1 MEDTIKRLEA
11 VCSRL
16 EKVALKAAGGAADAD
31 PESLPEGYVEMQEA
45 INTKGGA
52 FIDLWAGI
60 DGGEYAKVEVP
71 VKELFQKTCNA
82 VLQIL
87 AITNK
92 CKKPDDAAWG
102 AALAPIQACI
112 QEASGIARTRKK
124 KWRAYDDYHVVL
136 ESLIS
141 GFGWVAHK
149 PPSLPK
155 SYWDSSIDSMVVA
168 MQSKCWKKKK
178 DEHKDH
184 LRAWMAAGKEF
195 GAAVSDVIKAHYK
208 VGVEFWGQEA
218 FALGDAPAAPAKAAD
233 KKEEE
238 VAAAGEAKQQAVPD
252 VGAELAKGLAVTGTL
267 KKVKKEQRNKYSGEK
282 ISGKV
287 SAGPSK
293 ARVKKKKKAVRQ
305 KRGLTWFF
313 NDYQNMGGAD
323 GMTVIDNAEEYPMR
337 MSLYLC
343 AGINSDFKVGTKV
356 KTITLDSCKRV
367 QVQVDA
373 DILSSIEL
381 INCSNCTIF
390 VNGTVG
396 TITMDK
402 CDSPTFYFGEKTWEK
417 AERKPEVIYSSCSAA
432 NICYGG
438 KTYALPEQFKFLGDK
453 DGKAEVELLEHAD

>member
-16 EKVALKAAGGAADAD
+16 EKVALKAGGGADAD
-31 PESLPEGYVEMQEA
+31 PESLPEGYVAMQEA
-45 INTKGGA
+45 VTAKGQP

-60 DGGEYAKVEVP
+60 DGGEYGKVEVP
-71 VKELFQKTCNA
+71 VKELFQKTCDA
-82 VLQIL
+82 VLKIL
-87 AITNK
+87 AVTNK
-92 CKKPDDAAWG
+92 CKKPDDAAWN
-102 AALAPIQACI
+102 AALGPIQECI
-112 QEASGIARTRKK
+112 KEASGIARTRKK
-124 KWRAYDDYHVVL
+124 KWRTYDDYHIVL
-136 ESLIS
+136 EALIS
-141 GFGWVAHK
+141 GMGWVAHK

-155 SYWDSSIDSMVVA
+155 TYWDSSIDSMVTA
-168 MQSKCWKKKK
+168 MQSKCWRKRKE
-178 DEHKDH
+178 EHKDH
-184 LRAWMAAGKEF
+184 LRAWMNAGKEF
-195 GAAVSDVIKAHYK
+195 GAAVSDVIKEHYK

-218 FALGDAPAAPAKAAD
+218 FALGDAPAAPAAAD

-238 VAAAGEAKQQAVPD
+238 VAAAGEPKQKKS
-252 VGAELAKGLAVTGTL
+252 GGGIEAELAKGLAVTGGL

-323 GMTVIDNAEEYPMR
+323 GMTVIDNAEEYPMK
-337 MSLYLC
+337 MSLYIC

-367 QVQVDA
+367 QVQVDGE
-373 DILSSIEL
+373 ILSSIEL
-381 INCSNCTIF
+381 INCQNCTIY
-390 VNGTVG
+390 VNNTVG

-402 CDSPTFYFGEKTWEK
+402 CDSPTFYFAEKAWEK
-417 AERKPEVIYSSCSAA
+417 AEAKPEVIYSSCSAA

-438 KTYALPEQFKFLGDK
+438 NTFALPEQFKFLGDK
-453 DGKAEVELLEHAD
+453 DGKAVVELLEHAD